1 MGAYLDSILVQGNS
15 KSLQVLLCESQ
26 LSGLLY
32 TLNRKRDKGIA
43 PGRCQSKHFSLKC
56 CARLPEYEFR
66 DSDSNGPVIWAADRK
81 LYGLYIKNITK
92 LFKDRIS
99 KT

>member
-32 TLNRKRDKGIA
+32 TLKGKGTREL
-43 PGRCQSKHFSLKC
+43 PLGD
-56 CARLPEYEFR
+56 ARANISVSSAVQGCLSM
-66 DSDSNGPVIWAADRK
+66 DSGTQTLMV
-81 LYGLYIKNITK
+81 L
-92 LFKDRIS
+92 
-99 KT
+99 